1 MSAPQPAPVL
11 TGAVLVDAV
20 VMGTVLAGAVMVGA
34 AFADV
39 FGGTLPA
46 MEPDAELLRRLRAGD
61 EQAFVTL
68 VERHNGSMLRLAQS
82 FVPSRAVAEEVVQ
95 DAWLAMLRGLDRFEG
110 RSSLKT
116 WLFSIL
122 VNRARSTGVREQRSV
137 PVADAGPVVDASRFG
152 PDGAWSDPPER
163 WIEEAEDRIE
173 AGKLAGLLRS
183 AIEGL
188 PGRQREV
195 VLLRDVEGLSSAE
208 VCAVLA
214 ISEANQRVLLH
225 RGRGKLRQVLETE
238 LGSRGSR

>member
-1 MSAPQPAPVL
+1 
-11 TGAVLVDAV
+11 
-20 VMGTVLAGAVMVGA
+20 
-34 AFADV
+34 
-39 FGGTLPA
+39 

-61 EQAFVTL
+61 EQTFVAL
-68 VERHNGSMLRLAQS
+68 VERYNGSMLRLAAS

-95 DAWLAMLRGLDRFEG
+95 DTWLAVLRGLPAFQG
-110 RSSLKT
+110 RASLRT
-116 WLFSIL
+116 WMFTIL
-122 VNRARSTGVREQRSV
+122 VNRARTTGSREQRTI

-152 PDGAWSDPPER
+152 PDGAWSAPPEH

-173 AGKLAGLLRS
+173 AEKLGGLLKA
-183 AIEGL
+183 AIDGL

-195 VLLRDVEGLSSAE
+195 VLLRDVEGMSSAE
-208 VCAVLA
+208 VCDVLS